1 MEELILFS
9 IVNTIFI
16 LKKRNQ
22 SISTY
27 FSFLWNI
34 AFCFFLYQLYVV
46 TQVSYLL
53 YASGFCYIAIV
64 VALIFPNWQFR
75 LFLLASDFSVN
86 VRLLSLRILARKK
99 ESDDLLEKIVVL
111 LNLTERYN
119 QALFWSKKLLVLKKT
134 TKTLNHTLYSL
145 LRLQKYQEANETV
158 DEILV
163 TNHNNNYFLSIKAD
177 ILFHL
182 KEFEESITYYDRLL
196 EFKPNSPE
204 ILYNKGK
211 AYAFLE
217 EFIKAEMCYKESL
230 SANPLFIPAYTS
242 LIKLYLKLNLKDN
255 AAKVLEDIKN
265 AVPNMSKELKKEISS
280 LYGELDQ
287 IS

>member
-9 IVNTIFI
+9 IANTIFI
-16 LKKRNQ
+16 LRKRNQ
-22 SISTY
+22 SIGTY

-34 AFCFFLYQLYVV
+34 AFCFFLYQLYIV
-46 TQVSYLL
+46 TKVNYLL

-64 VALIFPNWQFR
+64 AALIFPNWQFR
-75 LFLLASDFSVN
+75 LFLIASDFSVN

-163 TNHNNNYFLSIKAD
+163 TNQNNNYFLSIKAD

-182 KEFEESITYYDRLL
+182 KEFEESITYYNRLL

-255 AAKVLEDIKN
+255 AAKVLEDIKS
-265 AVPNMSKELKKEISS
+265 AVPNMSKELKREISS